1 MNVDAVTDVPDE
13 DPVELALLPG
23 QRVAASSGWM
33 IENTGKPGSRP
44 LWLHF
49 VSKLGADGRT
59 ATVYV
64 WDAGGGKES
73 LYGEMGPDEGHP
85 YPVRDEENTEH
96 VVMRQ
101 DPLARGSIAVYRSQV
116 FVGGDDA

>member
-1 MNVDAVTDVPDE
+1 
-13 DPVELALLPG
+13 
-23 QRVAASSGWM
+23 
-33 IENTGKPGSRP
+33 
-44 LWLHF
+44 
-49 VSKLGADGRT
+49 
-59 ATVYV
+59 
-64 WDAGGGKES
+64 
-73 LYGEMGPDEGHP
+73 MGPDEGHP